1 MAKAYVILSPG
12 ERLNPT
18 GKYRVIKGSEYEK
31 YLKDPSKVVLK
42 FKDYNTYEEAVSKT
56 DGKILKK

>member
-12 ERLNPT
+12 GRLNPT

-31 YLKDPSKVVLK
+31 YLKDPTKVIFK
-42 FKDYNTYEEAVSKT
+42 FKDYDSYEEAIEKT